1 MADTVP
7 GYMRPTSAATN
18 RRATLGKVATNQP
31 RPLKPSAAS
40 SGKAGLASS
49 KPLGASGVSD
59 SGSAALGSS
68 SGPGQPKDILKAKE
82 LVLDAKA
89 AETTGKLQEA
99 LLLYRQAIK
108 LLPASHLPKLRGRI
122 NAVRDALK
130 LQTAAAAAVK
140 AAAAKDA
147 APAPAAAPARA
158 VPAHLANIGP
168 RRPDDAA
175 EASAPASASPA
186 AEAAPE
192 AEPAP
197 APPADA
203 CEDAAE
209 DPDAGADGE
218 EGKSGSE
225 LAHCGDSE
233 EQAER
238 EEKDAEAPAA
248 GRKLSLAAAVPSTG
262 DVVTDSL
269 VAMLNTASVDGL
281 LELPNIGKK
290 RAANIVAAREE
301 GGPFA
306 TPADLSRIGLSDKQ
320 SDKLCAAYAEAVAEG
335 RLALA
340 AAKARKSL

>member
-168 RRPDDAA
+168 Q
-175 EASAPASASPA
+175 
-186 AEAAPE
+186 AAPE

-218 EGKSGSE
+218 ESKSGSE

-238 EEKDAEAPAA
+238 EEKGAEAPAA

>member
-1 MADTVP
+1 MAAAVP
-7 GYMRPTSAATN
+7 A
-18 RRATLGKVATNQP
+18 
-31 RPLKPSAAS
+31 
-40 SGKAGLASS
+40 LA
-49 KPLGASGVSD
+49 P
-59 SGSAALGSS
+59 
-68 SGPGQPKDILKAKE
+68 
-82 LVLDAKA
+82 
-89 AETTGKLQEA
+89 
-99 LLLYRQAIK
+99 
-108 LLPASHLPKLRGRI
+108 PA
-122 NAVRDALK
+122 V
-130 LQTAAAAAVK
+130 AAAATAEQ
-140 AAAAKDA
+140 AAESPAAEPA
-147 APAPAAAPARA
+147 GSPSLEPSSAPASPAADGASSPSAS
-158 VPAHLANIGP
+158 PQ
-168 RRPDDAA
+168 RPDDAA

-192 AEPAP
+192 AESAP

>member
-168 RRPDDAA
+168 Q
-175 EASAPASASPA
+175 
-186 AEAAPE
+186 AAPE